1 MTAFG
6 AGKPGLQQRIGLLI
20 LFHQRQRTPV
30 HQHQHQR
37 FAGGFKSGNQ
47 IALALRQGDI
57 GPAGG
62 LMRHALRLAHHGDHH
77 IGLLRRRDRFVD
89 HFLRRAWVNLHR
101 VLIQIEEIDNA
112 FVIGN
117 VRPFGVNH
125 FAVIA
130 QRFFDAGQDG
140 HRLVGHP
147 GRGPAAHHV
156 ALAVRQRAHHRDS
169 AGFFQRQRIKTVLQ
183 QHQALASHFARL
195 FTMQTTFRIGVLRV
209 RIFRSQVAVGIV
221 EQSHIIFHVEHVS
234 GGIIQ
239 LGHGHLAG
247 LHQPRQVLAVILVA
261 HAHVDAGLQRYAH
274 RVFRV
279 GGHAVL
285 NQLFDGAV
293 VGNGDAFK
301 APLVAQDVFQQPGI
315 RGRRGAVQRVQGH
328 HHRAAAGIK
337 PGFIRRHIV
346 VEQALRAHVDRIV
359 LFPALHRAVGGEML
373 DAGHHRI
380 AVRRAL
386 ALHRLHHRLAHHRGQ
401 IGVFPEPFGSASP
414 ARVAGDVDHRRPGH
428 VQAVIG
434 GFIS

>member
-1 MTAFG
+1 MG
-6 AGKPGLQQRIGLLI
+6 
-20 LFHQRQRTPV
+20 
-30 HQHQHQR
+30 
-37 FAGGFKSGNQ
+37 
-47 IALALRQGDI
+47 
-57 GPAGG
+57 
-62 LMRHALRLAHHGDHH
+62 HALRLAHYGNHH
-77 IGLLRRRDRFVD
+77 VGLLRRRDGFVD
-89 HFLRRAWVNLHR
+89 HFLRRARVNLHR
-101 VLIQIEEIDNA
+101 VLIQVKEIDNA
-112 FVIGN
+112 FVVGN

-147 GRGPAAHHV
+147 GRGPTAHHV
-156 ALAVRQRAHHRDS
+156 AFAVRQRAHHRDS
-169 AGFFQRQRIKTVLQ
+169 AGFFQRQRIKPVFQ
-183 QHQALASHFARL
+183 QHQALAGDFPRL
-195 FTMQTTFRIGVLRV
+195 FTMQTAFCVGVLRV
-209 RIFRSQVAVGIV
+209 RIFWPQVAVRIV
-221 EQSHIIFHVEHVS
+221 EQPHIIFDVEHMT
-234 GGIIQ
+234 GGVIQ

-261 HAHVDAGLQRYAH
+261 HAHVDAGLERHAH

-285 NQLFDGAV
+285 DQLFNGAV
-293 VGNGDAFK
+293 VGDRDAFK
-301 APLVAQDVFQQPGI
+301 APLVAQDIFQQPGI
-315 RGRRGAVQRVQGH
+315 GGRRGAVQRVQGH
-328 HHRAAAGIK
+328 HHRAAAGIQ

-346 VEQALRAHVDRIV
+346 VEQALRAHVDRVV
-359 LFPALHRAVGGEML
+359 LFPALHRAVGGEVL

-428 VQAVIG
+428 IQPVIG
-434 GFIS
+434 SFIS